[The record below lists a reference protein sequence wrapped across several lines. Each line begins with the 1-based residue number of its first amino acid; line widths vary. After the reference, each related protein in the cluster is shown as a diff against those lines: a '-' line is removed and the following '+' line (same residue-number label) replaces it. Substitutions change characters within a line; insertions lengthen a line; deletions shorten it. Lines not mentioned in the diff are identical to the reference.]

1 MGMYEKT
8 LGNLL
13 KNKFIIHPKTN
24 NKIIIAYKVAS
35 SVVVCTFD
43 NKQIMVSVSFGGLP
57 NLPKAKELVGK
68 IFGRG
73 YRHYSACEF
82 DGVRANYFK
91 NEDLGAKND

>member
-8 LGNLL
+8 IEDLL

-24 NKIIIAYKVAS
+24 NKAILAYKVAVS
-35 SVVVCTFD
+35 IVCTFD
-43 NKQIMVSVSFGGLP
+43 CDQAVVSVSFGGLP
-57 NLPKAKELVGK
+57 NLPKAKKLVKK
-68 IFGRG
+68 IFGRR
-73 YRHYSACEF
+73 YRHYSACAL